1 MRRLVGGHEHLDG
14 DVLDIPSLAGN
25 LRDLARVNRWLGGLR
40 LSSRAIDRLLA
51 ATAASGRASATS
63 NGPIRLLDV
72 GTGAADIP
80 VGLLRNWRRAGR
92 TPALEI
98 MATDRR
104 PEIVAVDRAT
114 ANVERQPGLRLGV
127 ADGLDLP
134 FEDATFDIVHASMVM
149 HHLEPADGVRLLREM
164 GRVARL
170 GIIVND
176 LGRGW
181 LPWIGAEVLFRLV
194 TRNRY
199 TRDDGPLSVR
209 RAYLPA
215 EATALAAEAGL
226 RVIGEERLPLTFRW
240 AIVAVAR

>member
-14 DVLDIPSLAGN
+14 EVLDIPSLAGN

-51 ATAASGRASATS
+51 ATDASPSAAAGS

-80 VGLLRNWRRAGR
+80 VGLLRKWQRAGR

-98 MATDRR
+98 TATDRR
-104 PEIVAVDRAT
+104 PEIIAVASKTAT
-114 ANVERQPGLRLGV
+114 VAHQRGLRLAV

-134 FEDATFDIVHASMVM
+134 FDDAAFDIVHASLVL
-149 HHLEPADGVRLLREM
+149 HHLEPADAVRLLREM
-164 GRVARL
+164 GRVARV
-170 GIIVND
+170 GIVVND
-176 LGRGW
+176 LERGW
-181 LPWIGAEVLFRLV
+181 LPWIGAHLLFRLA
-194 TRNRY
+194 TRNHY
-199 TRDDGPLSVR
+199 TRNDGPLSVR

-215 EATALAAEAGL
+215 EARALAAEAGL
-226 RVIGEERLPLTFRW
+226 RVIGEERLPLALRW
-240 AIVAVAR
+240 AIIAVDR